1 MMMLKTAWNE
11 VSSKTIVNCFRKSGI
26 SEDARKAAID
36 YQDDPFKDM
45 INDAEDE
52 SADGEENEA
61 IDELQFDL
69 DQLRKV
75 RPDMAP
81 EDLDADSLVDFDI
94 QVTSNESRPLSVAE
108 IVSDYQAVEIVDA
121 SSDEDECPEDDDP
134 VLPPSQNEIEGAIE
148 TLKKLTLFSNDS
160 ELDPLVLIMSKK
172 INQRRLNQMKQSSIT
187 DFFEKN

>member
-1 MMMLKTAWNE
+1 MRIHL
-11 VSSKTIVNCFRKSGI
+11 SI
-26 SEDARKAAID
+26 ST
-36 YQDDPFKDM
+36 F
-45 INDAEDE
+45 
-52 SADGEENEA
+52 
-61 IDELQFDL
+61 
-69 DQLRKV
+69 
-75 RPDMAP
+75 
-81 EDLDADSLVDFDI
+81 

-134 VLPPSQNEIEGAIE
+134 VLPPSQNEIEGVIE

-172 INQRRLNQMKQSSIT
+172 INQRRLSQMKQSSMT

>member
-1 MMMLKTAWNE
+1 
-11 VSSKTIVNCFRKSGI
+11 
-26 SEDARKAAID
+26 
-36 YQDDPFKDM
+36 M
-45 INDAEDE
+45 INDAEDK

-75 RPDMAP
+75 RPDMSP

-94 QVTSNESRPLSVAE
+94 QVTTNESRPLSVAE
-108 IVSDYQAVEIVDA
+108 IVSDYQVVEIVDA

-172 INQRRLNQMKQSSIT
+172 INQRRLNQMKQSSNN
-187 DFFEKN
+187 DFFEKIRKKKIVNLFF